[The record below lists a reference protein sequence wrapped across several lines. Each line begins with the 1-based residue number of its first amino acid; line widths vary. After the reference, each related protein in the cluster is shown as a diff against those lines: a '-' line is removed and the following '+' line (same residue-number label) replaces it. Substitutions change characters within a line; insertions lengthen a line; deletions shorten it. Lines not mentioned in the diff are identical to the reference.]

1 MYMSTKVIYFRKGR
15 KTVFFFKEVM
25 DHLKAGLS
33 VRAGN
38 ILI

>member
-1 MYMSTKVIYFRKGR
+1 MYMSTKVIHFRKGR
-15 KTVFFFKEVM
+15 GNWFFFKEVM